1 MLILPTK
8 IKQKWLCGYG
18 TIFITFRGKKSSSYV
33 SAKLLESDKS
43 KEKVGTEQL
52 FFDSTTFRVVTKNG
66 RIAKKFKIYSEFD
79 ITELGPML

>member
-1 MLILPTK
+1 MAL
-8 IKQKWLCGYG
+8 WLWYNFLSLLG
-18 TIFITFRGKKSSSYV
+18 IKSSSYV